1 MNWDQ
6 FEGKW
11 EQMKG
16 QVKEQWGKLTDND
29 ITTIKGKKQQLLGK
43 LQERYGYASD
53 QAEKEVDRFMSKCGC
68 SDSDEMSDRSE
79 RDTTMKVG
87 RH

>member
-1 MNWDQ
+1 MNSALDDRERLVDCAVNINRCVLM
-6 FEGKW
+6 FTLAGKP
-11 EQMKG
+11 E
-16 QVKEQWGKLTDND
+16 
-29 ITTIKGKKQQLLGK
+29 QLLGK